1 MELETSL
8 NRVRSL
14 LGLQSDQDNE
24 TNQNL
29 ANGAETTRR
38 VPDNRRRWDGV
49 GNKPVTGNLA
59 EEMLINTE
67 ESVMANF
74 DFLARE
80 DDLED
85 EDEVMAEESDDG
97 FNPSQIVKKADLG
110 GLGVDSDTEDV
121 LKEFNFLTQ
130 PAEADVVDKGAEWS
144 GGGEWGVAREG
155 GSAGAV
161 AGTTG

>member
-1 MELETSL
+1 M
-8 NRVRSL
+8 RSL
-14 LGLQSDQDNE
+14 LGLQSEQDNE

-38 VPDNRRRWDGV
+38 VPDNRRRWEGV
-49 GNKPVTGNLA
+49 GNKPGTGNLA

-85 EDEVMAEESDDG
+85 EDEVIISAYAWLHITLTVPRLWQRNLMM
-97 FNPSQIVKKADLG
+97 
-110 GLGVDSDTEDV
+110 GLIPRR
-121 LKEFNFLTQ
+121 L
-130 PAEADVVDKGAEWS
+130 
-144 GGGEWGVAREG
+144 
-155 GSAGAV
+155 
-161 AGTTG
+161 

>member
-1 MELETSL
+1 MFVDTIIDVRS

-38 VPDNRRRWDGV
+38 VPDNRRRWEGV
-49 GNKPVTGNLA
+49 GNKPGTGNLA

-85 EDEVMAEESDDG
+85 EDEVKRKSVLEYKA
-97 FNPSQIVKKADLG
+97 KKY
-110 GLGVDSDTEDV
+110 
-121 LKEFNFLTQ
+121 
-130 PAEADVVDKGAEWS
+130 
-144 GGGEWGVAREG
+144 
-155 GSAGAV
+155 
-161 AGTTG
+161 